1 MKLRRYFVLINILIG
16 LAIAGLFCFGGPR
29 LFVSA
34 YVAVFAVLAVR
45 NLLVRGSLR
54 IRIGLWVIYA
64 FFLAVQI
71 VFATEGIF
79 PDGIGDGVGSGL
91 GVGIGSGFGPGL
103 GSGSGFGLGPEG
115 ALLFWLRKLFGIVL
129 LVVPMFISRYVT
141 AGKYAAYYLPSVSEA
156 RAISIAGFRE
166 NYRRF
171 RSAASD
177 AKSVTEKLSPDN
189 FKEIFEDLHRF
200 DQFNYVNDGSLTD
213 AYFEEASAA
222 LFDERL
228 YIVISNTGS
237 PASEIISVF
246 TSKQFNH
253 ASLSFDRDLKTL
265 ISYNG
270 GDRVYP
276 PGLNPEMLSFFNR
289 KEGAGILVYSL
300 PCPEGK
306 KGFVLDKI
314 REINEEGSAYNMLGL
329 VSGVSFR
336 PNIMFCSQFVYRM
349 LELAGLAYFTKANG
363 KVEPTDFVELDYRRA
378 LRFEYEILF
387 N

>member
-1 MKLRRYFVLINILIG
+1 MKLRRYFVMINVLIG
-16 LAIAGLFCFGGPR
+16 LAIAGLFCFGGAR

-34 YVAVFAVLAVR
+34 YVTVFAILVVR
-45 NLLVRGSLR
+45 NMLVRGDLR
-54 IRIGLWVIYA
+54 VRIGLWAVYALILSVQIIYA
-64 FFLAVQI
+64 VEWA
-71 VFATEGIF
+71 F
-79 PDGIGDGVGSGL
+79 PDGAGA
-91 GVGIGSGFGPGL
+91 
-103 GSGSGFGLGPEG
+103 EG
-115 ALLFWLRKLFGIVL
+115 GLLFWMRKLFGIVL
-129 LVVPMFISRYVT
+129 LLVPMFISRYVT
-141 AGKYAAYYLPSVSEA
+141 AGKYATYYLPSVSEA
-156 RAISIAGFRE
+156 RAISIAGFRD

-171 RSAASD
+171 RSAAGD
-177 AKSVTEKLSPDN
+177 AKGISEKLSPDN
-189 FKEIFEDLHRF
+189 FKDIFEDLHRF

-213 AYFEEASAA
+213 AYFEEASLA
-222 LFDERL
+222 LTDGRL

-276 PGLNPEMLSFFNR
+276 PGLNPEMLSFFNK

-300 PCPEGK
+300 LCPEDK
-306 KGFVLDKI
+306 KSFVLDKI

-349 LELAGLAYFTKANG
+349 LELSGLAYFTKPGG
-363 KVEPTDFVELDYRRA
+363 KIEPTDFVELDYRRD

-387 N
+387 NA

>member
-1 MKLRRYFVLINILIG
+1 MRLRRYFLLINILIG
-16 LAIAGLFCFGGPR
+16 VAIAGLFCFGGPG

-34 YVAVFAVLAVR
+34 YIAVFVILVVR
-45 NLLVRGSLR
+45 NLLVRGDVR
-54 IRIGLWVIYA
+54 IKVGLWVVYSFI
-64 FFLAVQI
+64 LLVQI
-71 VFATEGIF
+71 IFSAEGIF
-79 PDGIGDGVGSGL
+79 PYGSGYE
-91 GVGIGSGFGPGL
+91 GP
-103 GSGSGFGLGPEG
+103 S
-115 ALLFWLRKLFGIVL
+115 FWMRKLFGVAL
-129 LVVPMFISRYVT
+129 LLVPMFISRYVT
-141 AGKYAAYYLPSVSEA
+141 VGKYASYYLPSVSEA
-156 RAISIAGFRE
+156 RAISIAEFRD

-171 RSAASD
+171 RTAAD
-177 AKSVTEKLSPDN
+177 GAIGVTEKLSPDN

-213 AYFEEASAA
+213 AYFEAAAAA
-222 LFDERL
+222 LPDERL

-246 TSKQFNH
+246 TNKQFNH
-253 ASLSFDRDLKTL
+253 ASLAFDRDLKTL

-289 KEGAGILVYSL
+289 KEGAGVLVYSL
-300 PCPEGK
+300 PCPAEK
-306 KGFVLDKI
+306 KSFVLDRI

-378 LRFEYEILF
+378 LHFEYELLF
-387 N
+387 R